1 MSCAVGSDAVVAV
14 DIVQVSTG
22 DNCSKCEKELTHIID
37 SHMGLQVIFFPALA
51 LAAAVILAPAEL
63 VLIAGAVK
71 VRPHQHF
78 NPDSIWITF

>member
-14 DIVQVSTG
+14 DIVQVSTC
-22 DNCSKCEKELTHIID
+22 DSCSKCKKELTQ
-37 SHMGLQVIFFPALA
+37 SHMGFSSYFFFSLA

-63 VLIAGAVK
+63 VLIAGTVK

-78 NPDSIWITF
+78 NLDSIILKR